1 MDLLYYFIQFKSTS
15 QIMIC
20 CDIPIQ
26 LINIALSFTIWV
38 TNAVMLPCSFCSLG
52 SVGDWIS
59 TEGAP
64 CVCPRYSC
72 NSSGKTKVSYSRAV
86 LILYIQVSNVK
97 KHTGNLD
104 CVSLCCSC
112 FNGDIPL
119 LATPLLYLVL
129 LKLCST
135 RRFNRSYQFCK
146 LGKFQIFFLLNYI
159 LDGSYSH
166 C

>member
-1 MDLLYYFIQFKSTS
+1 
-15 QIMIC
+15 
-20 CDIPIQ
+20 
-26 LINIALSFTIWV
+26 
-38 TNAVMLPCSFCSLG
+38 MLPCSFCSLG

-64 CVCPRYSC
+64 CVCPHYSC
-72 NSSGKTKVSYSRAV
+72 NSSGKTKASYSRAV

-112 FNGDIPL
+112 FNGDIRL
-119 LATPLLYLVL
+119 LETPLLYLVL

-135 RRFNRSYQFCK
+135 RRFNRSDQFCK

-166 C
+166 CWITILACSLDFLFSVLIILWVNFALVNNVKVIHIL

>member
-1 MDLLYYFIQFKSTS
+1 MCLVLFVLWVQLVIGFLLRERPVFALATVATVVVKQKF
-15 QIMIC
+15 
-20 CDIPIQ
+20 PILEQ
-26 LINIALSFTIWV
+26 CWFYIYRYL
-38 TNAVMLPCSFCSLG
+38 ML
-52 SVGDWIS
+52 
-59 TEGAP
+59 
-64 CVCPRYSC
+64 
-72 NSSGKTKVSYSRAV
+72 KT
-86 LILYIQVSNVK
+86 
-97 KHTGNLD
+97 HTGNLD

-146 LGKFQIFFLLNYI
+146 PGKFQIFFLLNYI

-166 C
+166 CWITILACSLHFLFSVLIILWVNFTLVNNVKVIHIL